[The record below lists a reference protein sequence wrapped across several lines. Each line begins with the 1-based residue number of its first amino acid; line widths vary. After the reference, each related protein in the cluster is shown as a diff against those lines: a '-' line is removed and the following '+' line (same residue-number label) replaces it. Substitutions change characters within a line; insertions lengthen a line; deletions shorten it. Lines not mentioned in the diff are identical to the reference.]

1 MPSLQV
7 PPGVEGVVA
16 LTELPDD
23 AWETRWS
30 AIVTAPGLKER
41 LLNFALFALRHRG
54 GLDPVRLPVHGLI
67 VLAGP
72 PGTGKTTLAGGL
84 ADRAAR
90 ELGAPGVLF
99 VEIDAHAFPSQ
110 LLGESQRSVSRLF
123 ERTLP
128 DLAARGRPT
137 VVLLDEVEA
146 LAVNRGG
153 ASLETNPVDV
163 HRATDAVLEGVDE
176 VARRC
181 PNVLFVATTNLSAGV
196 DEAFLS
202 RADLVEM
209 TQLPKAE
216 AVAAILRDTLRQVT
230 DADGIDEAALRR
242 VARACVD
249 AKLDSRR
256 VRKLVLR
263 AISSRWE
270 LALEPARVRLHD
282 IEAVLRDEAAPRLR
296 AEPKRRPQDGS
307 RSARAPKR

>member
-1 MPSLQV
+1 MPALQV

-23 AWETRWS
+23 SWESRWT
-30 AIVTAPGLKER
+30 AIVTPPGVKER
-41 LLNFALFALRHRG
+41 LLNMTLFALRHRG

-90 ELGAPGVLF
+90 ELGGPGLLF
-99 VEIDAHAFPSQ
+99 VQVDAHAFPSQ

-123 ERTLP
+123 DRTIP

-137 VVLLDEVEA
+137 MILLDEVEA
-146 LAVNRGG
+146 LAVSRGG

-163 HRATDAVLEGVDE
+163 HRATDAVLEGIDA

-181 PNVLFVATTNLSAGV
+181 PNVLFVATTNLSEGV

-202 RADLVEM
+202 RADLLETM
-209 TQLPKAE
+209 GLPGSA
-216 AVAAILRDTLRQVT
+216 AVAAILRDTLQQLT
-230 DADGIDEAALRR
+230 QADGIDDRALRR
-242 VARACVD
+242 LAQACVD
-249 AKLDSRR
+249 AKLDARR

-270 LALEPARVRLHD
+270 LALEPARVRLDD
-282 IEAVLRDEAAPRLR
+282 IEAVLRDEADRPGRGR
-296 AEPKRRPQDGS
+296 SPK
-307 RSARAPKR
+307 PKVKR